1 MFLHISLWV
10 RILRIPY
17 KRDARQVGERERERE
32 KNRITRKRVG
42 GNGLECW
49 TNLKNDDSN
58 SVTHTE
64 RGGHERKK
72 RKKKKRKQ
80 KNKKGVFIGRHSTVI
95 TQADKKAMLL
105 MPCRGRDE

>member
-10 RILRIPY
+10 WILRIPY
-17 KRDARQVGERERERE
+17 KRDARQVGERERE

-72 RKKKKRKQ
+72 KEKTRRENRKTKTKR
-80 KNKKGVFIGRHSTVI
+80 
-95 TQADKKAMLL
+95 AYL
-105 MPCRGRDE
+105 